1 MRFGEFLKLV
11 FKDLRAVRN
20 QAALLITLS
29 VVIPGIDIAA
39 PAVLGKALSI
49 LVSQQDVTQN
59 SSTVLSLLV
68 AFLAINT
75 LKALLT
81 ALQLRAGFK
90 LDASILAGMRARLM
104 NAILSN
110 SRGLGAVQMS
120 SLSLH
125 LQAVSSFWNA
135 MLWESISSALF
146 LLGTA
151 VVLLLMDWRLAIVSF
166 VPVPLVLVLVLFLAP
181 RFRKSLNSY
190 LLGVD
195 ALGRE
200 LTEAHENREFIQVS
214 QIEER
219 IRDQFDRHNQH
230 AKSAAKNVGFW
241 TATYAPIFDFI
252 ASLATVVLI
261 LFYAVF
267 LFGDSVTNETFL
279 TFFVYLAYFYRPL
292 YAVSALNEN
301 WQKTFEAYRAVE
313 MICTSDDVSRYVFER
328 IFKPAGENKA
338 IHPTS
343 KSGINFEGVSFG
355 YVGGDSILRSLN
367 VQIPENK
374 RIGIMGANGQGKSTL
389 LKITMGLL
397 KPTKGRILYGH
408 ESPKFAYMPQTVF
421 LHSGSVISNLLMV
434 HPEFHDGMAHSKRDL
449 VIKDI
454 MDIGNG
460 IGVVGKL
467 KAVELD
473 ANLFRYNHVSL
484 SGGQRQLIGLWRFVV
499 QSQFADYLVMDEPD
513 AYLDIEGLNHVL
525 PKVFEFSHGKTM
537 LIVSH
542 SARIIERCDVL
553 FSLSDGQLLSR

>member
-11 FKDLRAVRN
+11 FKDLRTVRT

-59 SSTVLSLLV
+59 SSTVLNLLV
-68 AFLAINT
+68 GFLAINT

-81 ALQLRAGFK
+81 ALQLREGFK
-90 LDASILAGMRARLM
+90 LDANILAGMRARLM
-104 NAILSN
+104 NAILRN

-151 VVLLLMDWRLAIVSF
+151 VVLLSMDWRLAVVSF
-166 VPVPLVLVLVLFLAP
+166 VPVPLVLALVLFLAP

-200 LTEAHENREFIQVS
+200 LTETHENREFIQVS

-219 IRDQFDRHNQH
+219 MRVQFDRHNQN
-230 AKSAAKNVGFW
+230 AKNAAKTVGFW

-267 LFGDSVTNETFL
+267 LFGDSVSNETFL
-279 TFFVYLAYFYRPL
+279 TFFVYLSYFYRPL

-301 WQKTFEAYRAVE
+301 WQKTFEAYKALE
-313 MICTSDDVSRYVFER
+313 MIYSHDDASRGGSER
-328 IFKPAGENKA
+328 ILKPANENEAVHAIIKA
-338 IHPTS
+338 
-343 KSGINFEGVSFG
+343 GISFEDASFG
-355 YVGGDSILRSLN
+355 YAGGDNILKSLN
-367 VQIPENK
+367 LQIPANK

-397 KPTKGRILYGH
+397 KPSQGRIVYGH

-434 HPEFHDGMAHSKRDL
+434 HPEFHDGMSDNSRDL
-449 VIKDI
+449 VIKNI
-454 MDIGNG
+454 MSIGNR
-460 IGVVGKL
+460 IGVLGKL
-467 KAVELD
+467 RTVELD
-473 ANLFRYNHVSL
+473 GDLFRSHQVSL
-484 SGGQRQLIGLWRFVV
+484 SGGQRQLIGLWRFAV

-513 AYLDIEGLNHVL
+513 AYLDIESLNHVL
-525 PKVFEFSHGKTM
+525 PKVFELSHGKTM

-542 SARIIERCDVL
+542 NARIIEHCEVL
-553 FSLSDGQLLSR
+553 FSLSEGQLLSR

>member
-1 MRFGEFLKLV
+1 MRFCEFLKLV
-11 FKDLRAVRN
+11 FKELRTVRT

-49 LVSQQDVTQN
+49 LVSQQDVTQS
-59 SSTVLSLLV
+59 SSTVLNLLV

-81 ALQLRAGFK
+81 AVQLRAGFK
-90 LDASILAGMRARLM
+90 LDANILAGMRARLM
-104 NAILSN
+104 NAILRN
-110 SRGLGAVQMS
+110 SLGLGAVQMS

-151 VVLLLMDWRLAIVSF
+151 VVLLLMDWRLALVSF
-166 VPVPLVLVLVLFLAP
+166 VPVPLVLALVLFLAP
-181 RFRKSLNSY
+181 RFRKSLSSY
-190 LLGVD
+190 LSGVD

-200 LTEAHENREFIQVS
+200 LTETHENREFIQVS

-219 IRDQFDRHNQH
+219 MRVQFDRHNQN
-230 AKSAAKNVGFW
+230 AKNAAKTVGFW

-301 WQKTFEAYRAVE
+301 WQKTFGAYKALE
-313 MICTSDDVSRYVFER
+313 MIYSHDDASRGVSER
-328 IFKPAGENKA
+328 VLKPTDKNEA
-338 IHPTS
+338 IHAII
-343 KSGINFEGVSFG
+343 KAGISFEDASFG
-355 YVGGDSILRSLN
+355 YVRGDSILKSLN
-367 VQIPENK
+367 VQIPANK

-389 LKITMGLL
+389 LKIIMGLL
-397 KPTKGRILYGH
+397 KPSQGRIVYGH

-434 HPEFHDGMAHSKRDL
+434 HPEFHDGMSDNSRDL

-454 MDIGNG
+454 MDIGDR

-467 KAVELD
+467 RAVELD
-473 ANLFRYNHVSL
+473 GDSFRSHQVSL
-484 SGGQRQLIGLWRFVV
+484 SGGQRQLIGLWRFAV

-513 AYLDIEGLNHVL
+513 AYLDIESLNHVL

-542 SARIIERCDVL
+542 NARIIEHCEVL
-553 FSLSDGQLLSR
+553 FSLSEGQLLSR